1 MARHADWM
9 ARLTQA
15 VETAQV
21 LPFHY
26 GLHDCCT
33 FAAYCV
39 DAQREDSRVG
49 ELMQQHHP
57 YNDEDGAYEYIETQ
71 GGLTGLVMQYLG
83 APMENPKLA
92 APGDVC
98 VARDMDEKEVVGV
111 LIGHNVVAPG
121 SHGLR
126 TLTVD
131 RIVNAW
137 SV

>member
-1 MARHADWM
+1 MVRHTDWM
-9 ARLTQA
+9 ARLMRA

-21 LPFHY
+21 LPFAY

-39 DAQREDSRVG
+39 DAMCEDSRVG
-49 ELMQQHHP
+49 ERMQRHHP
-57 YNDEDGAYEYIETQ
+57 YANEDEAYEYIETQ
-71 GGLTGLVMQYLG
+71 GGLTGLVTHYLG
-83 APMENPKLA
+83 SPMANPKLA

-98 VARDMDEKEVVGV
+98 VARDVDGKEVVGV

-121 SHGLR
+121 SQGLR

-131 RIVNAW
+131 RVEKAW